1 MPTIPDVFPPDYAS
15 VVGQIRLL
23 IPDTEQLGNLADSTI
38 DASYIFNDAQIQAF
52 ATLYSNNVKR
62 AAAQAKLVLA
72 TSEALISKVIKTDDL
87 QTDGAKLG
95 AELRAQAKALQEEAD
110 RDDTTDSYEAFEVVD
125 YNNAKIV
132 AQHRGIT
139 YYAPEKITY
148 ELDGVTYY
156 GYRDGY

>member
-1 MPTIPDVFPPDYAS
+1 MPTLPDITPPDYAT

-23 IPDTEQLGNLADSTI
+23 IPDVDQLGDPADVSVTP
-38 DASYIFNDAQIQAF
+38 AYIFNDSQIQAF

-95 AELRAQAKALQEEAD
+95 AELRAQAAELRAQAD
-110 RDDTTDSYEAFEVVD
+110 QDDFSDAFDAFEVVD
-125 YNNAKIV
+125 FNRNAF
-132 AQHRGIT
+132 
-139 YYAPEKITY
+139 
-148 ELDGVTYY
+148 
-156 GYRDGY
+156 